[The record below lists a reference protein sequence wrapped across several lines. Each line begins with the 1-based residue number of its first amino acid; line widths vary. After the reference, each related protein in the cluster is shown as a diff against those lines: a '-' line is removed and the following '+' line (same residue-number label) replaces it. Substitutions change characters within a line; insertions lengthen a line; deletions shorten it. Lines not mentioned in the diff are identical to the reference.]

1 MVNPNDMMNFLM
13 VLHIMVCLVLILVV
27 LAFSLMPDKA
37 PAEIIGS
44 PSDLE

>member
-1 MVNPNDMMNFLM
+1 MKRELSNMGRVYA
-13 VLHIMVCLVLILVV
+13 VVVVLILVV

>member
-1 MVNPNDMMNFLM
+1 MGRVYA
-13 VLHIMVCLVLILVV
+13 VVVVLILVV

-37 PAEIIGS
+37 PPSSVAAPAEKIGS